1 MEERFGLKAL
11 STGEMLR
18 TAVEERT
25 EIGVR
30 VEERM
35 ASGDLVPDDLIVA
48 MVAERIEEP
57 DCAAGVVLDGF
68 PRTLPQ
74 ARVFGRYLAERGMAL
89 ALVILFEADDA
100 AMVERISGR
109 FSCARCGEGYHDVN
123 KPPRREGVCDVCGE
137 RRFRRR
143 ADDNPE
149 TVRHRLE
156 DYHAL
161 TEPLLRYFREKG
173 ILETVD
179 AMTGIGRIAHDIES
193 LMEAALTG

>member
-1 MEERFGLKAL
+1 MEEKFGLKAL

-18 TAVEERT
+18 TAVEEKT
-25 EIGVR
+25 KIGIR

-57 DCAAGVVLDGF
+57 DCASGVILDGF
-68 PRTLPQ
+68 PRTLSQ
-74 ARVFGRYLAERGMAL
+74 ARMFDEYLAERGMAL
-89 ALVILFEADDA
+89 NLVILFEADDE
-100 AMVERISGR
+100 AMVKRISGR

-123 KPPRREGVCDVCGE
+123 KPPDREGVCDVCGG

-156 DYHAL
+156 DYHVQ
-161 TEPLLRYFREKG
+161 TEPLLLFFREKG
-173 ILETVD
+173 VLESVD
-179 AMTGIGRIAHDIES
+179 AMADIDQLEREMES
-193 LMEAALTG
+193 LMEAT